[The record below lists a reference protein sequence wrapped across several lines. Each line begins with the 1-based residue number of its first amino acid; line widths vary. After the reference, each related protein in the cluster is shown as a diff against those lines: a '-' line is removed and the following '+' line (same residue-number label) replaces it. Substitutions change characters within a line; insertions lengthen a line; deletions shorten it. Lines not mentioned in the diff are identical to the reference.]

1 LFWLP
6 YTVLFITK
14 DIYYK
19 EMNFCFFFRWLVI
32 LLSNC
37 FLHLLFSMFV
47 STCYKCCSDYL
58 ILYCLLLK
66 TSTTRKWIF
75 VFQMTGDIAVKLF
88 STSASVTQDG
98 LTACLGY
105 LAGVFMT
112 VNNHILIGQSTI
124 PSSNQSQ
131 CSSIALSTVNF
142 SNYFSDCTSGY
153 VRASPGDVYY
163 LCLRGNYHICSM
175 CQKTYW

>member
-1 LFWLP
+1 
-6 YTVLFITK
+6 
-14 DIYYK
+14 
-19 EMNFCFFFRWLVI
+19 
-32 LLSNC
+32 
-37 FLHLLFSMFV
+37 MFV
-47 STCYKCCSDYL
+47 SIGYKCCSDYL

-66 TSTTRKWIF
+66 THKQRHLLQVNEIIF

-105 LAGVFMT
+105 LASVFMT

-175 CQKTYW
+175 CQKTY